1 MNIKKHTIILFHRYR
16 ELVLYCFFG
25 FFTFIT
31 DAGVFYI
38 FSCLFELEKNAL
50 LLHICS
56 VISTMLAIT
65 FAYVTNRRYVFK
77 SKVKGLSGIL
87 KEIFEFYSARI
98 FTLVIAELFMDIT
111 VIHMG
116 FTDWI
121 MKLAVN
127 LIVII
132 INYVLSKFWIF
143 R

>member
-1 MNIKKHTIILFHRYR
+1 MNIKKHTIILLRRYR

-38 FSCLFELEKNAL
+38 FSFLFELEKNAL

-77 SKVKGLSGIL
+77 SRVKGLSGIL

-127 LIVII
+127 LIVIT